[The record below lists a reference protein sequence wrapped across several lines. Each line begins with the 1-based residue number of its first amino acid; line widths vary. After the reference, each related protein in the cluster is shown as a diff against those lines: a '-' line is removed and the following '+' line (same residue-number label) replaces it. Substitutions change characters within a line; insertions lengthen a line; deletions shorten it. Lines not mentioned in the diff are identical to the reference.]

1 MRVVVLK
8 IGPGGVGSLVRYYD
22 GLARDQLARDGTSRG
37 PVDYYIDADEPPGRW
52 WGTGRHA
59 VGLGG
64 DVLPG
69 QLARMLQ
76 AQHPATGRKLGRG
89 FGETSARSFDATFSA
104 PKSIS
109 LLWAL
114 TKDETV
120 RAEVLAAHDTA
131 VETALGWLERH
142 GTVTRRGRDGVD
154 QVDACGLT
162 VALFRQHT
170 SRTLDPQLHTH
181 AIVWS
186 KVQDRTGRWLSLDAR
201 FLVCQQRSIGWV
213 YDAALRVELTRR
225 LGVDWE
231 AIEPGLGQSDVVGV
245 PAGLRRVFSTRSDQV
260 AAKQAELVQRWTDEH
275 GGAEPDQRTI
285 ARLQRAA
292 VLASRP
298 GKEHGVDATVLRGEW
313 RATTRA
319 AGFDPD
325 RLGLGQARLP
335 GLGVLDRDAV
345 VAEAVRRVAE
355 AGSVW
360 LRADL
365 AREIATLVPAGTVA
379 DAAELVDLVDELA
392 AQASGRCVELHP
404 RADPGVPCRSDGR
417 PVSEHVTD
425 RYLTTTAVLE
435 QEGRLIDWA
444 TNAVEPAQGTL
455 GGDRQ
460 RVVADAIS
468 GHGRMVLVVGPAGAG
483 KTTVVRTG
491 AAGLAAEG
499 RAVVG
504 LAPSG
509 KAADVLASTAGIEA
523 TTLAKFLYQHRRPGG
538 PASEWALRAGATLVV
553 DEAGM
558 ASTEDLDQ
566 LVGLAER
573 HRWRL
578 VCVGDPEQLPAVGRG
593 GVFAYWCD
601 TLRAH
606 HLDEVRR
613 FSELWQAQA
622 SLGLR
627 RGDPVAARSYVE
639 RGRVH
644 TVHPALLAHRVAR
657 QYAAARDA
665 GRSVAITT
673 AAAGTARA
681 INTEIQYQLHLGQRP
696 GRSVELRD
704 GSRVMVGDQIA
715 TRRNASTRITDGGV
729 AVRNRQTWTV
739 TAISAAGDLTVT
751 DPEHGTVTLPGGYV
765 GRHVELGW
773 AVTGYG
779 SQGVTVDRGICVV
792 EPSSSRAGIY
802 VGMTRG
808 RGHNTA
814 WIIDPVGNLDP
825 ADAFADAIAR
835 PPNAR
840 TAHATRARLYD
851 AKGLTPPGREVE
863 ALAPEDPGARSGDR
877 VPAARGLTPLLR
889 VVEPVPAEDDLA
901 ARIRVRLDRLEQR
914 PRYGRS
920 LGR

>member
-8 IGPGGVGSLVRYYD
+8 IGPGGIGSLVRYYD

-59 VGLGG
+59 VGLDG
-64 DVLPG
+64 DVRPG

-76 AQHPATGRKLGRG
+76 AQHPLTGAKLGRG
-89 FGETSARSFDATFSA
+89 FGDTSARSFDATFSA
-104 PKSIS
+104 PKSVS

-114 TKDETV
+114 TGDETV
-120 RAEVLAAHDTA
+120 RGEVLAAHDTA
-131 VETALGWLERH
+131 VETALGWMEKH
-142 GTVTRRGRDGVD
+142 GTLTRRGRDGVD

-170 SRTLDPQLHTH
+170 SRTVDPQLHTH

-186 KVQDRTGRWLSLDAR
+186 KVQDRTGKWLSLDAR
-201 FLVCQQRSIGWV
+201 FLVRQQRSIGWV

-225 LGVDWE
+225 LGVEWE
-231 AIEPGLGQSDVVGV
+231 PIEPGLGQSDVAGV
-245 PAGLRRVFSTRSDQV
+245 PAGLRKVFSTRSEQV
-260 AAKQAELVQRWTDEH
+260 AAKLAELVQRWTDEH
-275 GGAEPDQRTI
+275 DGVEPDQRTI
-285 ARLQRAA
+285 ARLQRIA

-298 GKEHGVDATVLRGEW
+298 GKEHGVDAAVLRSEW

-325 RLGLGQARLP
+325 RLGLGQARLA
-335 GLGVLDRDAV
+335 GLGSLDREV
-345 VAEAVRRVAE
+345 VVTEAVRRVTE

-365 AREIATLVPAGTVA
+365 AREVATLVPAGVVA
-379 DAAELVDLVDELA
+379 DGAALIELVDDLA
-392 AQASGRCVELHP
+392 GEAAGWCVGLHP
-404 RADPGVPCRSDGR
+404 PADVGLPCRGDGR

-425 RYLTTTAVLE
+425 RYLTTTAVLK

-444 TNAVEPAQGTL
+444 NDAVEPAPTTI

-460 RVVADAIS
+460 AGVAEAIR
-468 GHGRMVLVVGPAGAG
+468 GQGRLVLVVGPAGAG
-483 KTTVVRTG
+483 KTTAVRSG
-491 AAGLAAEG
+491 AAGLAAQG

-509 KAADVLASTAGIEA
+509 KAADVLAVTAGIDA
-523 TTLAKFLYQHRRPGG
+523 TTLAKFLHQHRAPDG
-538 PASEWALRAGATLVV
+538 PARDWALPSGATVV
-553 DEAGM
+553 LDEAGM
-558 ASTEDLDQ
+558 ASSDDLDQ
-566 LVGLAER
+566 LVILAGR
-573 HRWRL
+573 HGWQL

-593 GVFAYWCD
+593 GMFAYWCD
-601 TLRAH
+601 TLSAH
-606 HLDEVRR
+606 RLDEVRR
-613 FSELWQAQA
+613 FGELWQAQA
-622 SLGLR
+622 SLALR
-627 RGDPVAARSYVE
+627 RGEPAAARAYVE

-644 TVHPALLAHRVAR
+644 TAHPALLAQRVAR
-657 QYAAARDA
+657 QYLTAAEK

-673 AAAGTARA
+673 ASAGAARA
-681 INTEIQYQLHLGQRP
+681 INTEIQYRLHLGHPP
-696 GRSVELRD
+696 GPSVELWD
-704 GSRVMVGDQIA
+704 GTRVRVGDRIA
-715 TRRNASTRITDGGV
+715 TRRNQSTLTTTAGV

-739 TAISAAGDLTVT
+739 TAIAPTGDLAVT
-751 DPEHGTVTLPGGYV
+751 DAEHGTVTLPAGYV

-779 SQGVTVDRGICVV
+779 SQGVTVDHGICVI

-825 ADAFADAIAR
+825 ADAFAAAIAR

-851 AKGLTPPGREVE
+851 ARDLTPPAREVE
-863 ALAPEDPGARSGDR
+863 PPALEDPVARMQ
-877 VPAARGLTPLLR
+877 A
-889 VVEPVPAEDDLA
+889 
-901 ARIRVRLDRLEQR
+901 RLDRLQQR
-914 PRYGRS
+914 PPAGRT
-920 LGR
+920 LER